1 MKRLISVS
9 LLVFLLL
16 ATTCTALAQETV
28 YTVKAGD
35 TLAKIGKAYNVPY
48 MEIAKKNNI
57 KNPDLIL
64 IGQRLVIP
72 AAKESAPARPAEPKP
87 TAGPVKET
95 GKITVTDVVGRVVTL
110 DRPASKVLGTH
121 NPSLNTAIVL
131 GGGDKYII
139 GFGNKEMAD
148 KLYDYV
154 MDDYEGIVQIGT
166 GRNVNYETV
175 LSLGTNNV
183 AILPERFVDQAEQF
197 ENIGVKAVVALP
209 NAESFD
215 TIKQSLTI
223 VGKVLG
229 ENERAGQINRFIDNS
244 ISEIKTLAQKAKT
257 QPKVLFL
264 GSSSPYSVASS
275 SMIQSDII
283 EMAGGVNAARGLNVK
298 GAFADVNI
306 EQIIAWN
313 PDVIWIPSYANYTV
327 ESLLKD
333 PKWSSIKA
341 IKNKAVY
348 VFPSELEPWDYPTAS
363 ACLGLRWALYNL
375 HPELYSRTSLIRD
388 ANAFY
393 NLVYGKTFT
402 AEQMGIK

>member
-1 MKRLISVS
+1 M
-9 LLVFLLL
+9 
-16 ATTCTALAQETV
+16 
-28 YTVKAGD
+28 
-35 TLAKIGKAYNVPY
+35 
-48 MEIAKKNNI
+48 
-57 KNPDLIL
+57 

-87 TAGPVKET
+87 AAGPVKET

-154 MDDYEGIVQIGT
+154 MDDYEGIVQIGK

-215 TIKQSLTI
+215 TIKQSSPLWAKYWAKMRGQGRSTDLLTT
-223 VGKVLG
+223 VSPKSKPWPRRPKPSPRYYSWAVPVL
-229 ENERAGQINRFIDNS
+229 I
-244 ISEIKTLAQKAKT
+244 L
-257 QPKVLFL
+257 
-264 GSSSPYSVASS
+264 SPPV
-275 SMIQSDII
+275 
-283 EMAGGVNAARGLNVK
+283 
-298 GAFADVNI
+298 
-306 EQIIAWN
+306 
-313 PDVIWIPSYANYTV
+313 P
-327 ESLLKD
+327 
-333 PKWSSIKA
+333 
-341 IKNKAVY
+341 
-348 VFPSELEPWDYPTAS
+348 
-363 ACLGLRWALYNL
+363 
-375 HPELYSRTSLIRD
+375 
-388 ANAFY
+388 
-393 NLVYGKTFT
+393 
-402 AEQMGIK
+402 

>member
-1 MKRLISVS
+1 M
-9 LLVFLLL
+9 
-16 ATTCTALAQETV
+16 
-28 YTVKAGD
+28 
-35 TLAKIGKAYNVPY
+35 
-48 MEIAKKNNI
+48 
-57 KNPDLIL
+57 

-87 TAGPVKET
+87 AAGPVKET

-154 MDDYEGIVQIGT
+154 MDDYEGIVQIGK

-257 QPKVLFL
+257 QPKVLFWAVPVL
-264 GSSSPYSVASS
+264 ILSPPV
-275 SMIQSDII
+275 
-283 EMAGGVNAARGLNVK
+283 
-298 GAFADVNI
+298 
-306 EQIIAWN
+306 
-313 PDVIWIPSYANYTV
+313 P
-327 ESLLKD
+327 
-333 PKWSSIKA
+333 
-341 IKNKAVY
+341 
-348 VFPSELEPWDYPTAS
+348 
-363 ACLGLRWALYNL
+363 
-375 HPELYSRTSLIRD
+375 
-388 ANAFY
+388 
-393 NLVYGKTFT
+393 
-402 AEQMGIK
+402 